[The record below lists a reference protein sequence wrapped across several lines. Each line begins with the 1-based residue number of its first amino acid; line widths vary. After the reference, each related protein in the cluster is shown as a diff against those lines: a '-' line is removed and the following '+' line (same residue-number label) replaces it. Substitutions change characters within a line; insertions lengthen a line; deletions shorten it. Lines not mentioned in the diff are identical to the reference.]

1 MLEAASS
8 IASDIASVKT
18 TTDDPGMIFD
28 QFLPWHQDESG
39 VSYWRRGARTFE
51 DYLQVALWDQIEIRT
66 GTGYKDP
73 GWSPQASEPSPED
86 LMDKDGCVR
95 RYADRNPKSA

>member
-39 VSYWRRGARTFE
+39 VSYWRRGARTVE
-51 DYLQVALWDQIEIRT
+51 HYLQVAFWDQTESRA
-66 GTGYKDP
+66 GTGHKDP
-73 GWSPQASEPSPED
+73 GWSRQARQPSQED
-86 LMDKDGCVR
+86 LMDKDGCLR
-95 RYADRNPKSA
+95 RYADHNPKST